1 MSFELKKPYSEKERV
16 EFIVF
21 HNHKNGLEIVRTE
34 NAIYALEEDEIM
46 KNGVPVKDINFA
58 YKKKLEEK
66 ERIGMLKMTPLD
78 FIKALET
85 VGVPYSTIKRLC
97 DENEEVDKQLRF
109 CNMVYRGNELLDNL
123 CGQFGITSEQLD
135 SLFEEKGS

>member
-1 MSFELKKPYSEKERV
+1 MSYKLEKPYTEEQKIK
-16 EFIVF
+16 FIVE
-21 HNHKNGLEIVRTE
+21 HNHKMGLKIHFGN
-34 NAIYALEEDEIM
+34 NAIYALEENEIIKNDVPIIDE
-46 KNGVPVKDINFA
+46 NFE
-58 YKKKLEEK
+58 YKKQLAEK

-78 FIKALET
+78 FIKALES
-85 VGVPYSTIKRLC
+85 VGVSYITIKKLC

-135 SLFEEKGS
+135 ALFEAKGS

>member
-1 MSFELKKPYSEKERV
+1 MSFVLNKPCSEKEQV

-21 HNHKNGLEIVRTE
+21 HNHKNNREIVHTE

-46 KNGVPVKDINFA
+46 KNDEPVKDPNYA

-78 FIKALET
+78 FIKALES
-85 VGVPYSTIKRLC
+85 VGVSYSTIKKLC

-135 SLFEEKGS
+135 ALFEEKGS